1 MFTNI
6 VHFRLYLDQYGGL
19 ELDNTGSKKKKW
31 SWKDQETHVHAPPF
45 QPICFGIN
53 KNLAVRVMSQ
63 ENISVT
69 FSAKQRSCK
78 FNVGKQINLVI
89 IKVSLN
95 QMKRYL
101 FIVLL
106 LLKFV

>member
-1 MFTNI
+1 
-6 VHFRLYLDQYGGL
+6 LDQFGGL

-53 KNLAVRVMSQ
+53 KNLAIRVMGQ
-63 ENISVT
+63 DNMSVT

-78 FNVGKQINLVI
+78 FNVGTKL
-89 IKVSLN
+89 KVRMN
-95 QMKRYL
+95 QMKCYL
-101 FIVLL
+101 LITQIC
-106 LLKFV
+106 

>member
-6 VHFRLYLDQYGGL
+6 VHFRLYLDQFGGL

-78 FNVGKQINLVI
+78 FNVGTKL
-89 IKVSLN
+89 KVSLN
-95 QMKRYL
+95 QMKYYL